1 MDERILTALR
11 ARVPVVTAS
20 RRLARTLRHQYG
32 ELMTARGAAAWE
44 TPTVL
49 PWTAWLGALWEEL
62 QFTTPN
68 PPVRLDAWQEWALWD
83 SIIRRSP
90 QANDLLQ
97 AGAAAAAVQKSWALA
112 VQWRLDLARI
122 DAEGNEDARTFTQWA
137 RQFGEACKNA
147 GWIDAAS
154 MPDRLGEALAGLRLP
169 ANALLAGF
177 DEFTPQQADFIDACR
192 RAGCEVQTVGVHAA
206 IQTATA
212 VRVPLAD
219 ADQELVA
226 AARWV
231 RKVLETNPGTS
242 VGVIVPDLV
251 ARRRAVE
258 RVFRAI
264 LEPVSQMPGAEA
276 TSRLVNF
283 SAGMALAN
291 YAIVRSALGILGLS
305 ADRTEWDEM
314 GALVRDRYL
323 AGAETERTARG
334 LLDARLRESG
344 RTQVSIAEVSE
355 EARRKSPCPL
365 LVRALRGWL
374 QARDSAPDRQTTA
387 HWAAT
392 FSAMLEAIGWPGE
405 QPLNSVEYQTVEAW
419 KKALSAFA
427 GTDFLAGE
435 MSAAEALS
443 LLTRIAG
450 GADFQPESPESPL
463 QVLGALE
470 ATGLHF
476 DHLWVT
482 GLTDESWPGP
492 PSPDPFLPIRLQRE
506 AGVPRCS
513 PERELA
519 FAMLVT
525 DRLLASSP
533 DVVLSY
539 PTHDGDRE
547 LSPSPLILSIPRT
560 TVADLPV
567 SDIATCVDAIHQS
580 RVLEQIVDEV
590 GPPLGEE
597 AWARGGTRVFQY
609 QAACPFRAFVE
620 LRLGAEDLEV
630 PVPGL
635 DARQRGT
642 LIHAALEEFWTE
654 VRTHEALCTR
664 TDIAAVVQQSVAR
677 AVARLEDRR
686 GAPLPERFAALERRR
701 LEEIL
706 TAWLE
711 LEKGR
716 EAFEVIQPESERDG
730 SVGGIH
736 FKVKIDRIDRL
747 TGHGDGE
754 RDVIIDYK
762 TGMTSIRSWETERPE
777 EPQLPL
783 YSVVYGE
790 RPLAAVLFAQL
801 KTGDL
806 KFKGVRD
813 DAVVIPGADSGDLAA
828 RISEWR
834 NVMEHL
840 AAEFRAGHAEADPK
854 APVKTCR
861 YCSLACLC
869 RIAECEAY
877 WNVEVE

>member
-1 MDERILTALR
+1 L
-11 ARVPVVTAS
+11 
-20 RRLARTLRHQYG
+20 
-32 ELMTARGAAAWE
+32 
-44 TPTVL
+44 
-49 PWTAWLGALWEEL
+49 
-62 QFTTPN
+62 
-68 PPVRLDAWQEWALWD
+68 
-83 SIIRRSP
+83 
-90 QANDLLQ
+90 
-97 AGAAAAAVQKSWALA
+97 
-112 VQWRLDLARI
+112 
-122 DAEGNEDARTFTQWA
+122 
-137 RQFGEACKNA
+137 
-147 GWIDAAS
+147 
-154 MPDRLGEALAGLRLP
+154 
-169 ANALLAGF
+169 
-177 DEFTPQQADFIDACR
+177 
-192 RAGCEVQTVGVHAA
+192 
-206 IQTATA
+206 
-212 VRVPLAD
+212 
-219 ADQELVA
+219 
-226 AARWV
+226 
-231 RKVLETNPGTS
+231 
-242 VGVIVPDLV
+242 
-251 ARRRAVE
+251 
-258 RVFRAI
+258 
-264 LEPVSQMPGAEA
+264 
-276 TSRLVNF
+276 
-283 SAGMALAN
+283 
-291 YAIVRSALGILGLS
+291 
-305 ADRTEWDEM
+305 
-314 GALVRDRYL
+314 
-323 AGAETERTARG
+323 
-334 LLDARLRESG
+334 
-344 RTQVSIAEVSE
+344 SIAEVSE

-365 LVRALRGWL
+365 LVHALRGWL

-392 FSAMLEAIGWPGE
+392 FSAMLEGIGWPGE
-405 QPLNSVEYQTVEAW
+405 QPLNSVEYQTLQAW
-419 KKALSAFA
+419 KKVLSAFA
-427 GTDFLAGE
+427 GADFLAGD

-450 GADFQPESPESPL
+450 GADFQPESPEAPL

-482 GLTDESWPGP
+482 GMTDESWPGP

-525 DRLLASSP
+525 DRLLASSQ
-533 DVVLSY
+533 DIVLSY
-539 PTHDGDRE
+539 PTHEGDRE
-547 LSPSPLILSIPRT
+547 LSPSPLILSIPRAT
-560 TVADLPV
+560 TADLPV
-567 SDIATCVDAIHQS
+567 SDIATCADAIQQS
-580 RVLEQIVDEV
+580 RAVEQIVDEV

-642 LIHAALEEFWTE
+642 LIHAGLEEFWTE
-654 VRTHEALCTR
+654 MRTQEALCTR
-664 TDIAAVVQQSVAR
+664 ADIAEVVRQSVAR
-677 AVARLEDRR
+677 AVTRVEERR
-686 GAPLPERFAALERRR
+686 GAPLPERFAVLERRR

-716 EAFEVIQPESERDG
+716 EAFEVIQPEGERDG
-730 SVGGIH
+730 NVGGIH
-736 FKVKIDRIDRL
+736 FKVKIDRIDRIA
-747 TGHGDGE
+747 GE

-762 TGMTSIRSWETERPE
+762 TGLTSIRSWETERPE

-801 KTGDL
+801 KTGEL
-806 KFKGVRD
+806 KFKGVKD

-828 RISEWR
+828 RITEWR